1 MKGRYTKSFLR
12 VLLGAGFL
20 ALAGG
25 LLWFWLRPPQ
35 VTVTEVSE
43 RRITP
48 SIQGIGTVESKLVV
62 NIASKIPGRLVSI
75 DVDQG
80 DTVSNGQVLATLED
94 SELRAE
100 MERAESTLQRSRS
113 TAEVRRA
120 EIQRALSAAE
130 VQRASVQR
138 IITNREVPRASLR
151 RAKSAVTSID
161 STISKLR
168 TLRLQAQN
176 NASRWQ
182 KLYQSGDVSKMDLE
196 ERLTQA
202 KAADDDVKN
211 AEAQRNTALEDVK
224 NIEAQ
229 INTVGEDV
237 KQAQAQLK
245 VANDDVATLRTGL
258 KVIEQDISVAEAA
271 LASADARKS
280 EGVIVSQIS
289 GYVVSRELEPGAVVN
304 PGTPILKIAD
314 PTTIWAT
321 VFIDESNSNSFEVG
335 DLAEITLRS
344 MQTGNVQGKVTRIQ
358 RESDRVT
365 EQVAVDISFERIP
378 ENIRLGEQLE
388 AIIRPKTRTLKVIPA
403 SALIRSKEGIGVW
416 LVIENRLHFR
426 KIQTGMVDASGW
438 AEVISGLES
447 GDKVVVSPGK
457 LSDLSNEGRRVSS
470 AAEESKEEPQVKQ

>member
-1 MKGRYTKSFLR
+1 MKGGYTQSILR
-12 VLLGAGFL
+12 ILLIIGFL
-20 ALAGG
+20 ALAGW

-35 VTVTEVSE
+35 VSVTEVLE

-48 SIQGIGTVESKLVV
+48 SIQGIGTVESKIVV
-62 NIASKIPGRLVSI
+62 NIASKIPGRIISI
-75 DVDQG
+75 NADQG
-80 DTVSNGQVLATLED
+80 DSVTNGQVLVTLED
-94 SELRAE
+94 SELKAE
-100 MERAESTLQRSRS
+100 IERAESALLRSKS

-120 EIQRALSAAE
+120 EIQRALSAVE
-130 VQRASVQR
+130 VQRMSVQR
-138 IITNREVPRASLR
+138 VITNKEVPRATLR
-151 RAKSAVTSID
+151 RAKSAVTSVD

-176 NASRWQ
+176 NATRWQ

-237 KQAQAQLK
+237 KQAQAQLT
-245 VANDDVATLRTGL
+245 VANDDVATLRSGL
-258 KVIEQDISVAEAA
+258 KVIEQDINVAEAA
-271 LASADARKS
+271 LASANARKS

-289 GYVVSRELEPGAVVN
+289 GYVISRELEPGAVVN

-344 MQTGNVQGKVTRIQ
+344 MQTGSLQGKVTRIQ

-365 EQVAVDISFERIP
+365 EQIAVDISFERIP

-388 AIIRPKTRTLKVIPA
+388 ALIRPKSRNLKVIPA

-416 LVIENRLHFR
+416 LVVENRLQFR

-457 LSDLSNEGRRVSS
+457 LSDLSNQDRRVSVV
-470 AAEESKEEPQVKQ
+470 AEESKEEPQVKQ

>member
-1 MKGRYTKSFLR
+1 MKGGYTQSILR
-12 VLLGAGFL
+12 ILLIIGFL
-20 ALAGG
+20 ALAGW

-35 VTVTEVSE
+35 VSVTEVSE

-48 SIQGIGTVESKLVV
+48 SIQGIGTVESKIVV
-62 NIASKIPGRLVSI
+62 NIASKIPGRIISI
-75 DVDQG
+75 NADQG
-80 DTVSNGQVLATLED
+80 DSVTNGQVLVTLED
-94 SELRAE
+94 SELKAE
-100 MERAESTLQRSRS
+100 IERAESALSRSKS

-120 EIQRALSAAE
+120 EIQRALSAVE
-130 VQRASVQR
+130 VQRMSVQR
-138 IITNREVPRASLR
+138 VITNKEVPRATLR
-151 RAKSAVTSID
+151 RAKSAVTSVD

-176 NASRWQ
+176 NATRWQ

-237 KQAQAQLK
+237 KQAQAQLT
-245 VANDDVATLRTGL
+245 VANDDVATLRSGL
-258 KVIEQDISVAEAA
+258 KVIEQDINVAEAA
-271 LASADARKS
+271 LASANARKS

-289 GYVVSRELEPGAVVN
+289 GYVISRELEPGAVVN

-344 MQTGNVQGKVTRIQ
+344 MQTGNLQGKVTRVQ

-365 EQVAVDISFERIP
+365 EQIAVDISFDRIP

-388 AIIRPKTRTLKVIPA
+388 AIIRPKSRNLKVIPA

-416 LVIENRLHFR
+416 LVVENRLQFR
-426 KIQTGMVDASGW
+426 KIQTGLVDASGW

-457 LSDLSNEGRRVSS
+457 LSDLSNQDRRVSVV
-470 AAEESKEEPQVKQ
+470 AEESKEEPQVKQ

>member
-151 RAKSAVTSID
+151 RA
-161 STISKLR
+161 
-168 TLRLQAQN
+168 
-176 NASRWQ
+176 
-182 KLYQSGDVSKMDLE
+182 
-196 ERLTQA
+196 
-202 KAADDDVKN
+202 
-211 AEAQRNTALEDVK
+211 
-224 NIEAQ
+224 
-229 INTVGEDV
+229 
-237 KQAQAQLK
+237 
-245 VANDDVATLRTGL
+245 
-258 KVIEQDISVAEAA
+258 
-271 LASADARKS
+271 
-280 EGVIVSQIS
+280 
-289 GYVVSRELEPGAVVN
+289 
-304 PGTPILKIAD
+304 
-314 PTTIWAT
+314 
-321 VFIDESNSNSFEVG
+321 
-335 DLAEITLRS
+335 
-344 MQTGNVQGKVTRIQ
+344 
-358 RESDRVT
+358 
-365 EQVAVDISFERIP
+365 
-378 ENIRLGEQLE
+378 
-388 AIIRPKTRTLKVIPA
+388 
-403 SALIRSKEGIGVW
+403 
-416 LVIENRLHFR
+416 
-426 KIQTGMVDASGW
+426 
-438 AEVISGLES
+438 
-447 GDKVVVSPGK
+447 
-457 LSDLSNEGRRVSS
+457 
-470 AAEESKEEPQVKQ
+470 